1 MRRRSI
7 VWMGWVIMAALVAA
21 CGESPTNT
29 TDPAIEPFVGRWD
42 ADLFQIWNPDS
53 TVTIDVVSNGSFTV
67 TIEPSGSYTSNI
79 IYKGIPGVDFGTM
92 SVDGSV
98 LTFRSSNPGEPA
110 QVSGFSFLSAD
121 TLEVSGDRPF
131 DFNGDGTPEP
141 AEFLQRLH
149 KR

>member
-7 VWMGWVIMAALVAA
+7 VWMGWVIMAVMVAA

-53 TVTIDVVSNGSFTV
+53 TVTIDVIANGSFTV

-79 IYKGIPGVDFGTM
+79 LFKGIPGVNFGTM

-98 LTFRSSNPGEPA
+98 LTFRPSNGEPA
-110 QVSGFSFLSAD
+110 EVSDFSFSTAD
-121 TLEVSGDRPF
+121 TLVVSGDRPF

-149 KR
+149 MR